1 MGKRVGMEVSIAIAE
16 AVKLCDVDVISA
28 YPITPQTHIVE
39 RLSEIVADGELDA
52 EFIPVESEHTAISVA
67 AGASATGARVYT
79 ATSAQGLALMHEI
92 LFIVSSMRL
101 PVVMTV
107 ANRALSA
114 PISIWCDHSDIMAER
129 DIGWIQTFAINGQET
144 YDLTFHAFRVA
155 EDHRVLLPAVVNFD
169 GFTLTHVIESIEM
182 AEKEVVDRY
191 LPPFQPKFR
200 LDPDHP
206 ITMGPVG
213 VPEIYSE
220 ARRQLEVSLL
230 SSKKVIVE
238 AWEEFGRIFG
248 RYYHP
253 IETYRTE
260 DASTILITMGSATE
274 TAMLAVDSLRDKGQ
288 KVGLVYIRLWRP
300 FPHEEF
306 FEAVREAKVIAV
318 LDRAISYGMG
328 GGPVFSEVKASL
340 YNLTQRP
347 YIKNF
352 VAGLGGRDIPIENFI
367 EMVDRAEFSAA
378 NGLPPTYEHLDV
390 REE

>member
-1 MGKRVGMEVSIAIAE
+1 MGKRIGIEVSIAVAE

-39 RLSEIVADGELDA
+39 RLSEIIADGELDA

>member
-1 MGKRVGMEVSIAIAE
+1 MGKRIGIEVSIAVAE

-39 RLSEIVADGELDA
+39 RLSEIIADGELDA

-182 AEKEVVDRY
+182 AEKEAVDRY
-191 LPPFQPKFR
+191 LPPYQPKLR

-213 VPEIYSE
+213 IPEIYSE

>member
-1 MGKRVGMEVSIAIAE
+1 
-16 AVKLCDVDVISA
+16 
-28 YPITPQTHIVE
+28 
-39 RLSEIVADGELDA
+39 
-52 EFIPVESEHTAISVA
+52 
-67 AGASATGARVYT
+67 
-79 ATSAQGLALMHEI
+79 
-92 LFIVSSMRL
+92 
-101 PVVMTV
+101 
-107 ANRALSA
+107 
-114 PISIWCDHSDIMAER
+114 
-129 DIGWIQTFAINGQET
+129 
-144 YDLTFHAFRVA
+144 
-155 EDHRVLLPAVVNFD
+155 
-169 GFTLTHVIESIEM
+169 
-182 AEKEVVDRY
+182 
-191 LPPFQPKFR
+191 
-200 LDPDHP
+200 
-206 ITMGPVG
+206 
-213 VPEIYSE
+213 
-220 ARRQLEVSLL
+220 LEVSLL